1 MTNERDGPPKD
12 DYKFGYRHPPQH
24 SRFKAGRS
32 GNPSGRPQGSKNFS
46 TLFAEELA
54 RPVTL
59 TENGKRKKMPKR
71 QALAKQM
78 INKALSSDPKA
89 TALVVDQIRRGEG
102 LTEASAQTTIEVC
115 RSEDKLV
122 IENIIRRIRTNQ
134 DAYSETA
141 AIGDTN
147 EETK

>member
-1 MTNERDGPPKD
+1 M
-12 DYKFGYRHPPQH
+12 
-24 SRFKAGRS
+24 
-32 GNPSGRPQGSKNFS
+32 
-46 TLFAEELA
+46 LFAEELA

-89 TALVVDQIRRGEG
+89 TALVVDQIRRSEG
-102 LTEASAQTTIEVC
+102 STEASAQATIEVC
-115 RSEDKLV
+115 RSEDKRV
-122 IENIIRRIRTNQ
+122 IENIIRRIRMNQ

-141 AIGDTN
+141 AIGATN
-147 EETK
+147 E